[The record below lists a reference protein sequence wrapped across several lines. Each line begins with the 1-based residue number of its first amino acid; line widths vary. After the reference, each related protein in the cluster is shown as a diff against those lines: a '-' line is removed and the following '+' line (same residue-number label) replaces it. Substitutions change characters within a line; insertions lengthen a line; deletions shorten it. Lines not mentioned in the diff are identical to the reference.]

1 MSNLVGVPVA
11 GVDAAVLVVELH
23 GAGDGLGEG
32 ELGGGGDGAGE
43 LLPQRLRHVLSH
55 QRVLGL
61 DLGEGVRHS
70 ASEIIEGSQD
80 KSCGNIRI
88 NHFNSIH
95 K

>member
-1 MSNLVGVPVA
+1 MSHLVGVPVA
-11 GVDAAVLVVELH
+11 RVDAAVLVVELH

-43 LLPQRLRHVLSH
+43 LLPQRLRHVLRH

-70 ASEIIEGSQD
+70 ASEIIVNGQD
-80 KSCGNIRI
+80 EFCGNVKI
-88 NHFNSIH
+88 NHFIVVHN
-95 K
+95 

>member
-1 MSNLVGVPVA
+1 M
-11 GVDAAVLVVELH
+11 LVVELH

-43 LLPQRLRHVLSH
+43 LLPQRLRHVLRH

-70 ASEIIEGSQD
+70 ASEIIIDGQDESYGSV
-80 KSCGNIRI
+80 RV
-88 NHFNSIH
+88 NHFITVPN
-95 K
+95 

>member
-1 MSNLVGVPVA
+1 MIKSYLVRVPVA
-11 GVDAAVLVVELH
+11 GADAAVLVVELH

-43 LLPQRLRHVLSH
+43 LLPQRLRHVLGH

-70 ASEIIEGSQD
+70 ASEIIQVGQD
-80 KSCGNIRI
+80 ESYGYV
-88 NHFNSIH
+88 
-95 K
+95 

>member
-1 MSNLVGVPVA
+1 MSHLIGVPVA

-23 GAGDGLGEG
+23 GAGDRLGEG

-43 LLPQRLRHVLSH
+43 LLPQRLRHVLRH

-70 ASEIIEGSQD
+70 ASEIIEDGQDEPCGSV
-80 KSCGNIRI
+80 RI
-88 NHFNSIH
+88 NHFITVPN
-95 K
+95 